1 MPILA
6 LSAFHFVACLALATT
21 SIPAL
26 SAEIHCPGNVASVP
40 FHLVNRHQIIVAVSV
55 NHSGPYNFLLDT
67 GSQMTMVDPSLATQL
82 QLATE
87 GTAAVASVGVHASAT
102 FAQLDQL
109 EAGSHAVANQKVLVY
124 NLQNLQATGLDI
136 QGVLGEDFLGQFDM
150 LIDNAHSMLCLDD
163 TSAMR
168 GDVKGSHI
176 ALVEPAQKEN
186 GLTAGS
192 LIVVAKLSDGMR
204 PVRLKLDSRSNVPFL
219 YNTSDY
225 MALGLFK
232 GASLHGGGANGAQR
246 SFTALPPQNL
256 KIGSI
261 EMSKVPFITLAG
273 VQKDSRPSDFDG
285 LLTLGL
291 FKRVLI
297 AHADLTGW
305 SPVDWLDRYAT
316 TSSDP
321 VVRIGNTD

>member
-67 GSQMTMVDPSLATQL
+67 GTQMTMVDPSLATQL
-82 QLATE
+82 HLATE

-176 ALVEPAQKEN
+176 ALLGPAVCRLSEGDQTPEAHSE
-186 GLTAGS
+186 LFRDWQRTQTQSSATALRS
-192 LIVVAKLSDGMR
+192 LRQQMD
-204 PVRLKLDSRSNVPFL
+204 VRLCLEQEPPAERQPRAAIDPDRTHNALSRARTANSCFSLDK
-219 YNTSDY
+219 D
-225 MALGLFK
+225 
-232 GASLHGGGANGAQR
+232 LHG
-246 SFTALPPQNL
+246 
-256 KIGSI
+256 
-261 EMSKVPFITLAG
+261 
-273 VQKDSRPSDFDG
+273 SR
-285 LLTLGL
+285 
-291 FKRVLI
+291 
-297 AHADLTGW
+297 
-305 SPVDWLDRYAT
+305 
-316 TSSDP
+316 
-321 VVRIGNTD
+321 